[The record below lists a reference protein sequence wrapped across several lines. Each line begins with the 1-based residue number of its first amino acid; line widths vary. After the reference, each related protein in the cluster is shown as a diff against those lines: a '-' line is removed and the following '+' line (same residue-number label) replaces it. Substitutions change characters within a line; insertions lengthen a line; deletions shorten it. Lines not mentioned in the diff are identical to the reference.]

1 MAGAMRP
8 GSNGS
13 SAHGAVLIQSA
24 AELPAQVTDAF
35 IREMARLMS
44 HTPEARAC
52 AGLSFTFISC
62 DVDMPPARYDVD
74 ADGVVRVRRGRELPA
89 TFTFA
94 ADAQTFDD
102 VLRGRS
108 SAMVALLRR
117 HIRLDGSFRRVSA
130 LLRMMPAVYA
140 AYAQARER
148 MVARYGE
155 LYDFAF

>member
-1 MAGAMRP
+1 MAPERLRRHGAC
-8 GSNGS
+8 
-13 SAHGAVLIQSA
+13 AHGVVLIHSA
-24 AELPAQVTDAF
+24 AELPPQVSDAF

-44 HTPEARAC
+44 RTPEARAC
-52 AGLSFTFISC
+52 AGLSFAFIAR
-62 DVDMPPARYDVD
+62 DVDVPAARYEVES
-74 ADGVVRVRRGRELPA
+74 DGLVRVRRGRELPA

-94 ADAQTFDD
+94 ADAQTFDN

-108 SAMVALLRR
+108 NAMVALLRR
-117 HIRLDGSFRRVSA
+117 HIRLDGSFRHVSA

-155 LYDFAF
+155 RYDFAF

>member
-1 MAGAMRP
+1 MAAAIRR
-8 GSNGS
+8 GSHVAC
-13 SAHGAVLIQSA
+13 AHRAVLIQSA
-24 AELPAQVTDAF
+24 AELPPQVSDAF

-52 AGLSFTFISC
+52 AGLSFAFIAS
-62 DVDMPPARYDVD
+62 DLDAPPARYAVD
-74 ADGVVRVRRGRELPA
+74 TDGFVRVRRGRALPA

-94 ADAQTFDD
+94 ADAQTFDN

-117 HIRLDGSFRRVSA
+117 HVRLEGSFRHVSA

>member
-1 MAGAMRP
+1 
-8 GSNGS
+8 
-13 SAHGAVLIQSA
+13 VLVRSA
-24 AELPAQVTDAF
+24 AELPPQVIDAF
-35 IREMARLMS
+35 IREMARRMS
-44 HTPEARAC
+44 GTPEARAC

-62 DVDMPPARYDVD
+62 DVDVPPARYDVGR
-74 ADGVVRVRRGRELPA
+74 DGVVRVRRGDELPA

-117 HIRLDGSFRRVSA
+117 HIRLNGSLRRVSA
-130 LLRMMPAVYA
+130 LLRMMPAVYL

-148 MVARYGE
+148 MVARYDGR
-155 LYDFAF
+155 YDFAF